1 MEVELLSEIPL
12 GATQA
17 LDDQRPLVSFARLT
31 EAAGRK
37 FSLPIGIVEKYSRGK
52 RIYRSGP
59 ARFPGTIQPTRAVG
73 VANRF

>member
-1 MEVELLSEIPL
+1 LEVELLSEVHF
-12 GATQA
+12 GATPA
-17 LDDQRPLVSFARLT
+17 LDDQRPLVSFARFT
-31 EAAGRK
+31 AAAGRK

-59 ARFPGTIQPTRAVG
+59 AGFPGTIHPMRAVG